1 MAQAAQRISKTSE
14 IIHILR
20 GNGDE
25 LATMTRWLARK
36 EIKAEWK
43 RMGRQITYVD
53 TITFWVLFGIRLLG
67 PCQSSADLPS
77 IIGVG
82 VVECSYIHRISDT
95 LFELRYGQPD

>member
-1 MAQAAQRISKTSE
+1 MAQAAQSISKTSE

-53 TITFWVLFGIRLLG
+53 SSELARWPAPGLDDTRL
-67 PCQSSADLPS
+67 S
-77 IIGVG
+77 
-82 VVECSYIHRISDT
+82 
-95 LFELRYGQPD
+95 